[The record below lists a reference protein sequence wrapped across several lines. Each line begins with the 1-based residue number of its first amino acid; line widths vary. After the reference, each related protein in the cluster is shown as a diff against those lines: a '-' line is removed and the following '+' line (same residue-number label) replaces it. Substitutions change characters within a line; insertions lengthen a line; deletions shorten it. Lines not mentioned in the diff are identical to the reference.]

1 TERIGCARQERASVR
16 GASALLPRHRASR
29 LDGTGPPSHKSRVMT
44 IHEADVKPAGASPGA
59 PDPTE
64 AGGLLTIDLA
74 AIAANWQMLA
84 TATVPGECPAVLKGD
99 G

>member
-1 TERIGCARQERASVR
+1 MRARSNPERRA
-16 GASALLPRHRASR
+16 PR
-29 LDGTGPPSHKSRVMT
+29 LDGTGPPGHKLRVMT

-59 PDPTE
+59 SDPTE

-84 TATVPGECPAVLKGD
+84 HATVPVSVRQ
-99 G
+99 